1 MYENFNFNPST
12 SPIDLDDLVARCAG
26 RPSGVG
32 SKEEGKTRFFKDR
45 CMKRL
50 SAFMIM
56 LWLCSAVAA
65 PAPSQAADPL
75 ENLKKFSD
83 FQKVDVKRLL
93 EGEILSQ
100 RGPLMNFPNGIS
112 TQICF
117 FVPLAPEEV
126 FKRQQ
131 TWNPT
136 RCASLKVYA
145 SGGLS
150 SPCEL
155 KDFKKFHLDPGDRPV
170 KWLLEKT
177 LTTASGKLELNLTS
191 SEAHELAACVGKDS
205 SPDAIGSCWAKLL
218 FARAS
223 AFQLKGLGGV
233 LPYEVEGEFLSP
245 AVQLRSM
252 LQEQGKIIQEFAP
265 LLQKTGML
273 GNGAEVSSLQP
284 LYNWG
289 FFDANHH
296 ATINL
301 GAVYKLAVGDH
312 FQLLAIDY
320 YASSTYYAAA
330 TLYEIWPIRDGK
342 KTGSLVWRGDFLAAP
357 TLRYTK
363 GIERMA
369 FGVIMIQEVKKEIR
383 CFLDDLRAR
392 P

>member
-1 MYENFNFNPST
+1 
-12 SPIDLDDLVARCAG
+12 
-26 RPSGVG
+26 
-32 SKEEGKTRFFKDR
+32 
-45 CMKRL
+45 MKRL
-50 SAFMIM
+50 STLLIM
-56 LWLCSAVAA
+56 WLCGAVAA
-65 PAPSQAADPL
+65 TVPSHASDPL

-83 FQKVDVKRLL
+83 FQKIDVKRLL

-112 TQICF
+112 TQISF
-117 FVPLAPEEV
+117 YVPMPPDEV
-126 FKRQQ
+126 FRRQQ
-131 TWNPT
+131 TWDPT
-136 RCASLKVYA
+136 RCVSMKIYA
-145 SGGLS
+145 SGGVS
-150 SPCEL
+150 STCQP
-155 KDFKKFHLDPGDRPV
+155 KDFKKLHLDPGDRPV

-177 LTTASGKLELNLTS
+177 LTTASKLELNLTS
-191 SEAHELAACVGKDS
+191 SEAHELAACVSKDS

-218 FARAS
+218 FARAT
-223 AFQLKGLGGV
+223 AFQLKGLGGI
-233 LPYEVEGEFLSP
+233 LPYDTEGDLLYP

-284 LYNWG
+284 LYNWS

-296 ATINL
+296 ATLNL

-312 FQLLAIDY
+312 YQLLDIDY

-330 TLYEIWPIRDGK
+330 TLYEVWPIHDGK
-342 KTGSLVWRGDFLAAP
+342 RIGSIVWRGDFLAAP
-357 TLRYTK
+357 SLKYTK
-363 GIERMA
+363 GIERIA

-383 CFLDDLRAR
+383 CFLDNVRTSTR

>member
-1 MYENFNFNPST
+1 
-12 SPIDLDDLVARCAG
+12 
-26 RPSGVG
+26 
-32 SKEEGKTRFFKDR
+32 
-45 CMKRL
+45 MKKL
-50 SAFMIM
+50 SIF
-56 LWLCSAVAA
+56 LFVLLCGAVT
-65 PAPSQAADPL
+65 APSPSHASDPL

-83 FQKVDVKRLL
+83 FKKIDVKRLL

-112 TQICF
+112 TQISF
-117 FVPLAPEEV
+117 YVPLSPEEV
-126 FKRQQ
+126 FQRQQ

-136 RCASLKVYA
+136 RCTSLKIYA
-145 SGGLS
+145 TGGLS
-150 SPCEL
+150 SPCEP
-155 KDFKKFHLDPGDRPV
+155 KDFKKLHLNPGDHPM

-177 LTTASGKLELNLTS
+177 LTTATGKLELNLTS
-191 SEAHELAACVGKDS
+191 SEAHELDACVSKDS
-205 SPDAIGSCWAKLL
+205 SPDSISSCWAKLL
-218 FARAS
+218 FARAT
-223 AFQLKGLGGV
+223 AFQLKGLNGV

-273 GNGAEVSSLQP
+273 GNVTGGSSLQP

-296 ATINL
+296 ATVNL

-312 FQLLAIDY
+312 FQLLDIDY

-330 TLYEIWPIRDGK
+330 TLYEIWPIHDGK
-342 KTGSLVWRGDFLAAP
+342 KIGSLVWRGDFLAAP

-369 FGVIMIQEVKKEIR
+369 FGVVMIQEVKKEIR
-383 CFLDDLRAR
+383 CFLDDIRTR

>member
-1 MYENFNFNPST
+1 
-12 SPIDLDDLVARCAG
+12 
-26 RPSGVG
+26 
-32 SKEEGKTRFFKDR
+32 
-45 CMKRL
+45 MKRL
-50 SAFMIM
+50 STLLIM
-56 LWLCSAVAA
+56 WLCGAVAA
-65 PAPSQAADPL
+65 TVPSHASDPL

-83 FQKVDVKRLL
+83 FQKIDVKRLL

-117 FVPLAPEEV
+117 FVPASPEEV
-126 FKRQQ
+126 FRLQQ
-131 TWNPT
+131 TWDPT
-136 RCASLKVYA
+136 RCSSLKIYA
-145 SGGLS
+145 SSGLN
-150 SPCEL
+150 SPCQPR
-155 KDFKKFHLDPGDRPV
+155 DFKKLHLDPEDRPI

-177 LTTASGKLELNLTS
+177 QTTTSGKMELNLTI
-191 SEAHELAACVGKDS
+191 SEARELAACVGKDS

-218 FARAS
+218 FERAT

-233 LPYEVEGEFLSP
+233 MPYETDGDFLYP

-265 LLQKTGML
+265 LLQQTGML
-273 GNGAEVSSLQP
+273 GNVTEVSSLKP
-284 LYNWG
+284 LYNWS

-296 ATINL
+296 ATLNL

-312 FQLLAIDY
+312 YQLLDIDY

-330 TLYEIWPIRDGK
+330 TLYEVWPIHDGK
-342 KTGSLVWRGDFLAAP
+342 KTGSIVWRGDFLSAP

-363 GIERMA
+363 GIERIA

-383 CFLDDLRAR
+383 CFLDNVRTSTR

>member
-1 MYENFNFNPST
+1 
-12 SPIDLDDLVARCAG
+12 
-26 RPSGVG
+26 
-32 SKEEGKTRFFKDR
+32 
-45 CMKRL
+45 MKRL
-50 SAFMIM
+50 STFLIM
-56 LWLCSAVAA
+56 WLCCAVAA
-65 PAPSQAADPL
+65 TVPSHASDSL

-83 FQKVDVKRLL
+83 FQKIDVKRLL

-117 FVPLAPEEV
+117 FVPQSPEEV
-126 FKRQQ
+126 FRRQQ
-131 TWNPT
+131 SWDPT
-136 RCASLKVYA
+136 RCASLKIYA

-150 SPCEL
+150 SPCEP
-155 KDFKKFHLDPGDRPV
+155 KDFKKLHLDPGDHPI

-177 LTTASGKLELNLTS
+177 LTTASGKMELNLTS
-191 SEAHELAACVGKDS
+191 SEARELAACVGKDS

-218 FARAS
+218 FARAT

-233 LPYEVEGEFLSP
+233 LPYETEGDFLYP

-273 GNGAEVSSLQP
+273 GNDTEVSSLQP
-284 LYNWG
+284 LYNWS

-296 ATINL
+296 ATLNL

-312 FQLLAIDY
+312 YQLLDIDY
-320 YASSTYYAAA
+320 YASSTYYASA
-330 TLYEIWPIRDGK
+330 TLYEIWPIHDGK

-363 GIERMA
+363 GIERIA
-369 FGVIMIQEVKKEIR
+369 FGVIMIQEIKKEIR
-383 CFLDDLRAR
+383 CFLDDIRTR